1 MEYLCINCNRKMAAV
16 LSLCH
21 CEENLQET
29 AQLDYYVS
37 GY

>member
-1 MEYLCINCNRKMAAV
+1 MNCNRKMAAV
-16 LSLCH
+16 LSLSH
-21 CEENLQET
+21 HEENLREA